1 MTIRRSH
8 LRAGRQ
14 PPCHLMV
21 QQQGNC
27 CNTRTIYG
35 FDAYHASEE
44 VREALDRLIVT
55 CLEEHD
61 EDRTYYDT
69 LYGEFLYIDEE
80 AYDDDPERYMSGGPG
95 VWMAWVA
102 ADQIPMCHEALLEV
116 GFELIAQN
124 IYNPNSGN
132 VCNMYMG
139 ITPACA
145 ANNEGQLPKAL
156 TFRPHD
162 NHEEPAS

>member
-8 LRAGRQ
+8 RPAGKPGSR
-14 PPCHLMV
+14 LLV

-27 CNTRTIYG
+27 CNTRTVFG
-35 FDAYHASEE
+35 FDAYDEPE
-44 VREALDRLIVT
+44 QVRGALDCLIRGH
-55 CLEEHD
+55 LEEYD
-61 EDRTYYDT
+61 EDRTYYDIE
-69 LYGEFLYIDEE
+69 YGEFLYIEE
-80 AYDDDPERYMSGGPG
+80 EDYDRDPERYMSGGPG

-156 TFRPHD
+156 TFRHHC
-162 NHEEPAS
+162 NHEEYAS